1 MITTSELYKSYIGLP
16 NREFEAQAI
25 IGGLVYGSDE
35 VVEFTVEDM
44 ITGGD
49 ELTIGTVIPAKLSMK
64 LKTASV
70 ISTNAKIVP
79 EIRLNGSGGYTEW
92 IPMGEFY
99 IDARK
104 YQNGVW
110 SFECVDK
117 LITTEQP
124 YISSLTYPVSMASV
138 FDEICTI
145 LGIDSDVVI
154 NPAFQIPYKDETIS
168 IREMLSCIAS
178 AHSANIKLNRAGEL
192 IFVPLTTS
200 LPVATITASS
210 YIRAEQTNPQKT
222 YTKLQVVHNAEGEV
236 LELGTGTD
244 DNTLKFENRFMFLE
258 QSQFSNAFSVVDG
271 LSYVPFNMSWR
282 GRPDL
287 ETGDAI
293 KIVLLDTTEI
303 TSILAVNKISFKG
316 GLLQQSSAPSK
327 SEQQSEFK
335 FQGSLTKQM
344 AQRVVKDQVYNGASF
359 GPGYGLKV
367 ERSDGKAHVLAN
379 AIEGISIYSNSGS
392 GLERNFFVD
401 TDGRIK
407 AKNIDIEGSGT
418 FGGNITAANVTM
430 HNGSGTGSLNFNLG
444 PDQYIVL
451 KTAYTTNGNTLIIGK
466 SGIVGGTPAKMERID
481 FMAGTLYV
489 YDNLYVANNVT
500 CLKINGVDS
509 TEYLHSKNLTISDE
523 IDHTTMS
530 FFENETFRYN
540 APMETM
546 YGLGNHDYSNA
557 NVTGV
562 IPVMTQAEAA
572 AKTDWLPNQLVI
584 VIDGE

>member
-1 MITTSELYKSYIGLP
+1 MITTSQTYKDYIDLP
-16 NREFEAQAI
+16 NREFEVRATI
-25 IGGLVYGSDE
+25 DTIVFDSDE
-35 VVEFTVEDM
+35 VVEFSVEDM
-44 ITGGD
+44 IIGSD
-49 ELTIGTVIPAKLSMK
+49 EMAIGTVIPAKLNIQ
-64 LKTASV
+64 LKTTSV
-70 ISTNAKIVP
+70 IADNAKIVP
-79 EIRLNGSGGYTEW
+79 EIRLNGASGYTEW
-92 IPMGEFY
+92 ISMGEFY
-99 IDARK
+99 VDLRK
-104 YQNGVW
+104 YQNGIW
-110 SFECVDK
+110 SFECVDR

-124 YISSLTYPVSMASV
+124 FVSSLTYPVAMGDV
-138 FDEICTI
+138 FSEICTI
-145 LGIDSDVVI
+145 LDIESDVVI

-178 AHSANIKLNRAGEL
+178 AHGANIKLNRAGEL
-192 IFVPLTTS
+192 IFVPLTTG

-210 YIRAEQTNPQKT
+210 YIRVEDTNPQKT

-244 DNTLKFENRFMFLE
+244 DNTLKFENRFMFIE
-258 QSQFSNAFSVVDG
+258 QSQFSNTFSVMNG
-271 LSYVPFNMSWR
+271 FSYVPFNMSWR

-287 ETGDAI
+287 EIGDVI
-293 KIVLLDTTEI
+293 KIVLPDATEI
-303 TSILAVNKISFKG
+303 TSILAVNRISFKG

-327 SEQQSEFK
+327 SEQQSEFR
-335 FQGSLTKQM
+335 FQGTISKQM
-344 AQRVVKDQVYNGASF
+344 AQRLVKDQVYNGASF

-379 AIEGISIYSNSGS
+379 ATEGISIYSDSGS

-509 TEYLHSKNLTISDE
+509 TEYLHSKNMKISDE
-523 IDHTTMS
+523 IDHTTLS